1 MNTKTLFIYDSIKLF
16 EILNEIKENFNFEI
30 NIINEKDLQNIDI
43 NDHKN
48 YLVVTSQFNKNIE
61 NCLVINNLPQNIRKL
76 IEKINLRFLKN
87 QFNNQSEIKIGKYIL
102 NLNSR
107 KINFKKKH
115 LDLTERECDL
125 ILFIQAN
132 KKVNLKEI
140 QKKVWHYSSD
150 LETHTVETHIYRI
163 RKKMIESF
171 SDENFIKFDRK
182 GYFLN

>member
-30 NIINEKDLQNIDI
+30 HYINEKDLQKIDI

-48 YLVVTSQFNKNIE
+48 YLIISPQFNKNIE
-61 NCLVINNLPQNIRKL
+61 NCLVINNLPQNINKL

-140 QKKVWHYSSD
+140 QKKFGT
-150 LETHTVETHIYRI
+150 THQI
-163 RKKMIESF
+163 
-171 SDENFIKFDRK
+171 
-182 GYFLN
+182 